1 MKVKWDIMGE
11 KKKEKP
17 GTEEVAFK
25 ILLGE
30 EACKEIDDEI
40 EESQKQTITRNLLTY
55 CCAND
60 HVEELSLQ
68 STNFS
73 NISMTLLENCIMK
86 LKKM

>member
-1 MKVKWDIMGE
+1 MRMGR
-11 KKKEKP
+11 
-17 GTEEVAFK
+17 FK
-25 ILLGE
+25 FKQKIDLNDY
-30 EACKEIDDEI
+30 IDDEM
-40 EESQKQTITRNLLTY
+40 EESQKQTYTRNLLTY

-86 LKKM
+86 LKKME

>member
-1 MKVKWDIMGE
+1 MGRFKFKQKIDI
-11 KKKEKP
+11 KEY
-17 GTEEVAFK
+17 
-25 ILLGE
+25 
-30 EACKEIDDEI
+30 IDDGSEM
-40 EESQKQTITRNLLTY
+40 EESQKQTITRNLLAY

>member
-1 MKVKWDIMGE
+1 MRMGR
-11 KKKEKP
+11 
-17 GTEEVAFK
+17 FK
-25 ILLGE
+25 FKQKIDLNDY
-30 EACKEIDDEI
+30 IDDEMEAM
-40 EESQKQTITRNLLTY
+40 EESQKQTITRYLLTY